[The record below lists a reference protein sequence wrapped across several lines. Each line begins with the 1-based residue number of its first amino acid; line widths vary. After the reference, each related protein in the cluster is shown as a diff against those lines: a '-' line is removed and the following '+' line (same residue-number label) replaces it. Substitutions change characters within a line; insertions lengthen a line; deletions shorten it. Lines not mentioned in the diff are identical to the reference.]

1 MTKPIFKAGGS
12 AGQPAALTINDDGS
26 ASILDASGTSI
37 FAVSSTGAVTALQPD
52 TLVVPVITMG
62 TTPSGGATDS
72 TISIQLKKADGT
84 TNIASARQ
92 IFIIAATTAYR
103 GGLGTPSTTLTFGT
117 ATVGAK
123 IATAAGWCTAK
134 TDATGLYAGAISNT
148 ADETLY
154 FTVVTAPSV
163 STLDENAV
171 VLPGLHKPLTWSA

>member
-26 ASILDASGTSI
+26 ASILDATGASI

-72 TISIQLKKADGT
+72 TISIQLKKADGV

-92 IFIIAATTAYR
+92 IQIIANTVAYR
-103 GGLGTPSTTLTFGT
+103 GDASLSSTITFGT
-117 ATVGAK
+117 ATAGAK
-123 IATAAGWCTAK
+123 IATAAGWCLAQ
-134 TDATGLYAGAISNT
+134 TDATGLFAGAISNS

-154 FTVVTAPSV
+154 FTVITAPSV
-163 STLDENAV
+163 STLSENAV